1 MVTGGKENESL
12 GRLSAQ
18 MGQGRRSLLSAA
30 VAKDGEGA
38 TMEVPVV
45 SQSGKGTNWQQR

>member
-1 MVTGGKENESL
+1 MVTGGTENESL

-18 MGQGRRSLLSAA
+18 MGQGRSLLSAA